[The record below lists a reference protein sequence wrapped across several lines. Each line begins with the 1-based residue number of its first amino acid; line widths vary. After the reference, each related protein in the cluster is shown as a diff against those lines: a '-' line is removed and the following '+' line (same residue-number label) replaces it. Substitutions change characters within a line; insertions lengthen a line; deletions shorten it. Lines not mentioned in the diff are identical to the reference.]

1 MSQRIQELDK
11 TAETRLLSIQE
22 WEKRIEIEDKLEYIN
37 RAEELHW
44 KQKAGN
50 KWLLEGD
57 SNSLFYHQ
65 YANGRRRKK

>member
-37 RAEELHW
+37 RAEELH
-44 KQKAGN
+44 
-50 KWLLEGD
+50 
-57 SNSLFYHQ
+57 
-65 YANGRRRKK
+65 